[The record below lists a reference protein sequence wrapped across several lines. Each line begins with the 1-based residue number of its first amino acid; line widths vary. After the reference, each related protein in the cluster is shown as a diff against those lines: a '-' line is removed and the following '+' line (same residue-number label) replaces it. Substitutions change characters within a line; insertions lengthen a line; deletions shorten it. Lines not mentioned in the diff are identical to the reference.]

1 MSGLRFGRAVLAVA
15 VTLAGVVGMSAFGVS
30 TSMTQSYP
38 IPPDLPP
45 TPTATTRLDPDRLSV
60 AVVAG
65 ATGSVAADLLGPYEV
80 FARSPR
86 FAVVTVAASRAPVT
100 LSGGIQLV
108 PDRTFDEPDLRPDVV
123 VVPAVVQPTSD
134 RESPLRAW
142 VAAQAARGARILGVC
157 AGSQVLATAGILEG
171 RRATSHWSLIGSLRR
186 SHPET
191 GWEPGRRYVED
202 GRVITTAGVT
212 SGTAGALRTVEIL
225 TDSDEA
231 SRLADRLHY
240 RGWQPG
246 GDTSLPVNRWTPSD
260 LPYALN
266 AAFPWLRPT
275 IGLAVSDGVSETDL
289 AAAAETYQGASFAA
303 RTVLIG
309 SSSTVTTRHGLVL
322 LVQPAGSGGPLL
334 DRLVAPGAVGSADL
348 DPALRRWA
356 GARGLPVE
364 LPSGSGRGEFAFDPV
379 LRDLAR
385 EADVA
390 TAVATAKY
398 AEYPTSRLALTGP
411 RWPWRATALF
421 GLTLVASAL
430 LGGLSLALT
439 AALARR
445 FHDVRHGQSVQP
457 APRPVTSSTAAAP
470 NPEGR

>member
-1 MSGLRFGRAVLAVA
+1 
-15 VTLAGVVGMSAFGVS
+15 
-30 TSMTQSYP
+30 
-38 IPPDLPP
+38 
-45 TPTATTRLDPDRLSV
+45 
-60 AVVAG
+60 
-65 ATGSVAADLLGPYEV
+65 
-80 FARSPR
+80 
-86 FAVVTVAASRAPVT
+86 
-100 LSGGIQLV
+100 
-108 PDRTFDEPDLRPDVV
+108 
-123 VVPAVVQPTSD
+123 
-134 RESPLRAW
+134 
-142 VAAQAARGARILGVC
+142 
-157 AGSQVLATAGILEG
+157 
-171 RRATSHWSLIGSLRR
+171 
-186 SHPET
+186 
-191 GWEPGRRYVED
+191 
-202 GRVITTAGVT
+202 
-212 SGTAGALRTVEIL
+212 
-225 TDSDEA
+225 
-231 SRLADRLHY
+231 
-240 RGWQPG
+240 
-246 GDTSLPVNRWTPSD
+246 
-260 LPYALN
+260 
-266 AAFPWLRPT
+266 
-275 IGLAVSDGVSETDL
+275 VSETDL
-289 AAAAETYQGASFAA
+289 AASAETYQGASFAA